1 MARTD
6 WYRLDN
12 VGKFY
17 AAEAG
22 RARQTVFRFCATM
35 ADEVD
40 PEALQAALD
49 DTIAKFPSFNVCL
62 RSGIFWH
69 YLEPSGERPL
79 VQPETLPVCFGLH
92 TGPKSVLFRVS
103 WYENRINVEVS
114 HMISD
119 GRGTLRFF
127 RTLVG
132 YYAQARYGVP
142 LKADAEDADDAAER
156 QAEDSFSRH
165 YDATQAASTPGE
177 RAFRLRGLRDFAQP
191 TYLEYHLPVQP
202 VLDWAR
208 SMDVSV
214 TSLIIAAVIVAIRGQ
229 MTQRDRERERHIR
242 LNVPVDLRQFFNSP
256 TMRNFFGL
264 ASVSYAPGVADESLE
279 SIARNVQAQIAANC
293 TSDAVQGRMNRM
305 IGLEKNA
312 ALRLAPLF
320 LKDIALELAA
330 RITARDVTTTVS
342 SLGRIELPVNA
353 APFVRSVS
361 VLTSSAG
368 INFVACTFG
377 DDLCLG
383 ISTVYRRLD
392 AVRTFCRLFSA
403 HGIDGRID
411 INHDSQEVDRRLHE
425 AFLEDTLREFAEKRA
440 KEGKR

>member
-1 MARTD
+1 M
-6 WYRLDN
+6 
-12 VGKFY
+12 
-17 AAEAG
+17 
-22 RARQTVFRFCATM
+22 
-35 ADEVD
+35 D
-40 PEALQAALD
+40 PAALQAALD
-49 DTIAKFPSFNVCL
+49 ATIAKFPSFNVCL

-92 TGPKSVLFRVS
+92 TGPSSVLFRVS
-103 WYENRINVEVS
+103 WYARRINVEVS

-132 YYAQARYGVP
+132 YYAQERYGAP
-142 LKADAEDADDAAER
+142 LEHDAEDTEDAAGR

-165 YDATQAASTPGE
+165 YDATRAASTPGA

-202 VLDWAR
+202 VLEWAR
-208 SMDVSV
+208 GIGVSV
-214 TSLIIAAVIVAIRGQ
+214 TSLIIAAIIISVRDQ
-229 MTQRDRERERHIR
+229 MTQRDREREHPIR

-264 ASVSYAPGVADESLE
+264 ASVSYTPGVADESLE
-279 SIARNVQAQIAANC
+279 AIARNVQAQITENC
-293 TSDAVQGRMNRM
+293 TSDAVQGRMNQM
-305 IGLEKNA
+305 IALEKNSL
-312 ALRLAPLF
+312 LRLAPLF
-320 LKDIALELAA
+320 LKDFALDLAA
-330 RITARDVTTTVS
+330 RIVARDVTTTMS
-342 SLGRIELPVNA
+342 SLGRIALSENA
-353 APFVRSVS
+353 APYVESVS

-368 INFVACTFG
+368 INFVGCTFG

-392 AVRTFCRLFSA
+392 VVRTFCRLFSA
-403 HGIDGRID
+403 HGIYGRID

-425 AFLEDTLREFAEKRA
+425 AFLEDTLRELAEKRA